1 MGSLNTSTVSIAY
14 NCACM
19 TKSRCCR
26 RFNAIKEQVCCI
38 VHQSLHTLNASMK
51 DRMSGRYEPIQ
62 MSKCASCEPYGL
74 CSLNRLLMEY
84 GTTLVCET
92 VGFVMRPSFH
102 EMRDNK
108 LPQHP
113 FMVPQHS
120 LPLHCR

>member
-14 NCACM
+14 NYASL
-19 TKSRCCR
+19 TESRCCH

-38 VHQSLHTLNASMK
+38 AHQSIHTLNASMR
-51 DRMSGRYEPIQ
+51 DPTSGRYEPTQ
-62 MSKCASCEPYGL
+62 LATCASSAPYGL
-74 CSLNRLLMEY
+74 FSLNRLLLEY
-84 GTTLVCET
+84 GTALVCET

-102 EMRDNK
+102 EMGDNQ

-120 LPLHCR
+120 LPLQCR